1 MSDDPR
7 IIELLSEMLI
17 EQRLTNQ
24 RLDSVDQHL
33 VSVDQRLGSV
43 EREITELKHQQE
55 ITNIKQDVVIDE
67 LSRLRKAIVQLAEGS
82 SVSFEKLDDH
92 EHRIQALEGRA

>member
-17 EQRLTNQ
+17 EHRAMREEQRETNQ
-24 RLDSVDQHL
+24 RLGSM
-33 VSVDQRLGSV
+33 DQRLASL
-43 EREITELKHQQE
+43 EHQQE

-67 LSRLRKAIVQLAEGS
+67 LSRLRKAMVQLAEGS
-82 SVSFEKLDDH
+82 SVGFEKLDDH

>member
-17 EQRLTNQ
+17 EQRQTNQ
-24 RLDSVDQHL
+24 RLGSM
-33 VSVDQRLGSV
+33 DQRLASV
-43 EREITELKHQQE
+43 EHEITELKHQQE

-67 LSRLRKAIVQLAEGS
+67 LSRLRKAMVQLAEGGS
-82 SVSFEKLDDH
+82 LSFEKLDDH
-92 EHRIQALEGRA
+92 EHRIQALEART

>member
-17 EQRLTNQ
+17 EQRQTNQ
-24 RLDSVDQHL
+24 RLGSM
-33 VSVDQRLGSV
+33 DQRLASV
-43 EREITELKHQQE
+43 EHEITELKHQQE

-67 LSRLRKAIVQLAEGS
+67 LSRLRKAMVQLAESG
-82 SVSFEKLDDH
+82 SVSFKKLDDH
-92 EHRIQALEGRA
+92 EHRIQALEARA